1 MIPDRLRIAHILD
14 SAAQLSELVS
24 QPKEVALSVR
34 ANRDSLCYNFILIG
48 EAAAAVSDDF
58 KTAHPAVPW
67 AVMKQMRNILVH
79 EYMQTD
85 MDIVWDTAVKDVPE
99 LVVQLRKLQKDLSE
113 STLEPTDSSPASPPS
128 PTH

>member
-48 EAAAAVSDDF
+48 EAAAAVSE
-58 KTAHPAVPW
+58 KPPRQYRASTATI
-67 AVMKQMRNILVH
+67 R
-79 EYMQTD
+79 
-85 MDIVWDTAVKDVPE
+85 
-99 LVVQLRKLQKDLSE
+99 R
-113 STLEPTDSSPASPPS
+113 
-128 PTH
+128 

>member
-14 SAAQLSELVS
+14 SAAQLSKLVS

-79 EYMQTD
+79 EYMQTN

-99 LVVQLRKLQKDLSE
+99 LVAQLKKLQKDLSE
-113 STLEPTDSSPASPPS
+113 STSEQTNDLPPAPPS
-128 PTH
+128 SAH

>member
-48 EAAAAVSDDF
+48 TTS
-58 KTAHPAVPW
+58 
-67 AVMKQMRNILVH
+67 RN
-79 EYMQTD
+79 D
-85 MDIVWDTAVKDVPE
+85 G
-99 LVVQLRKLQKDLSE
+99 
-113 STLEPTDSSPASPPS
+113 
-128 PTH
+128 